1 MGQRAEGGERDSH
14 SNSNVP
20 SMLWKGEVGGIDSC
34 QAPPSPGTPHA
45 VLRVS
50 TSYNTFLSQ
59 KPVPPLGEQPLYSHR
74 KRSTLQRHPF
84 TLFERTA
91 TLIMLEQEHS
101 SAAVLHPSSSPAVL
115 LPATRKQCP
124 QPFELTCRA
133 PPSHS
138 HATSPAALPSG
149 GAAGYA
155 RRWWWWCC
163 LSDSSVGEHC
173 SNRAYSSRAGRSPLW
188 TACRSGGTCTLD
200 WAAWCSNGEK
210 PLWL

>member
-1 MGQRAEGGERDSH
+1 MCWPRQMRPPQTGWGSVLREGREIVTATLMFPACSGRVRWVALTVARRLPPQETEGGERDGH
-14 SNSNVP
+14 STSNVP

-138 HATSPAALPSG
+138 QAVPS
-149 GAAGYA
+149 AI
-155 RRWWWWCC
+155 
-163 LSDSSVGEHC
+163 
-173 SNRAYSSRAGRSPLW
+173 
-188 TACRSGGTCTLD
+188 
-200 WAAWCSNGEK
+200 
-210 PLWL
+210 